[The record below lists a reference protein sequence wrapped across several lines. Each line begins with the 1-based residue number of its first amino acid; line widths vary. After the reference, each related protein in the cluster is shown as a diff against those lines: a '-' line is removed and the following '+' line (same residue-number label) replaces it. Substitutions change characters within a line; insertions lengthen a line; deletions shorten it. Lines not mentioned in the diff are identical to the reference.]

1 MEHLESS
8 ENRDETKL
16 EQSVSGDHT
25 LVAIANP
32 EQQAE
37 DEEWISED
45 NPKSSRR
52 RKRTW
57 VGILGAILLLAGAGF
72 GLRWWQTS
80 NAQSKEAIG
89 SQPPGVPVVVA
100 PVQSG
105 TIAETSD
112 YVASIQSRKSVTLQP
127 QIDGRIEEIFVQPGT
142 FVKAGTPIM
151 QINPAEQQAAVRSS
165 SAAADANQS
174 AIENEQ
180 ATLRSLQAERQSSV
194 SNLNFSQQQYKRYA
208 SLYRE
213 GAVTRQQLDE
223 YTDRLRVAQANIAQI
238 DARLKAQQAAIA
250 QAEQTYK
257 QTLAD
262 VNEQQ
267 VQLQYY
273 RVTAPFSGTVG
284 NIPVK
289 VGDRVTTSTNLAN
302 LTENQNLEVNVAIPI
317 ERAPE
322 LRLGM
327 PVELLNAQGE
337 VVGTSRIFFI
347 SPNVNNDTQS
357 VLVKAS
363 YTNDTGNLRAD
374 QFIRAKVIW
383 DRRPG
388 VLVPTTAIS
397 RIAGQ
402 DFVFVAETN
411 ENSQMVAQQKPV
423 KLGEIQ
429 GNNYQ
434 VLEGLKAG
442 EEIVTSGIQK
452 LSNGAPIVPES

>member
-1 MEHLESS
+1 MQQSESS
-8 ENRDETKL
+8 ENRNETRL
-16 EQSVSGDHT
+16 EQSIDGDRIS
-25 LVAIANP
+25 VEIVNP
-32 EQQAE
+32 EDKDWVVE
-37 DEEWISED
+37 
-45 NPKSSRR
+45 NKPRSSKP
-52 RKRTW
+52 RKRKW
-57 VGILGAILLLAGAGF
+57 LGILGAILLLAGAGF

-80 NAQSKEAIG
+80 NAQGEGNTG
-89 SQPPGVPVVVA
+89 SQPPGVQVAVA

-151 QINPAEQQAAVRSS
+151 QINPAEQQAAVTSA
-165 SAAADANQS
+165 SAAADAS
-174 AIENEQ
+174 RAAIENQ
-180 ATLRSLQAERQSSV
+180 RATLRSLQAERQSSV
-194 SNLNFSQQQYKRYA
+194 SNLRFAQQQYQRYA

-223 YTDRLRVAQANIAQI
+223 YTDTQQAAQASLGQI
-238 DARLKAQQAAIA
+238 DARIKAQQAAIA
-250 QAEQTYK
+250 QAEQTYE
-257 QTLAD
+257 QSLAN
-262 VNEQQ
+262 VKEQQ
-267 VQLQYY
+267 VQLQYF

-289 VGDRVTTSTNLAN
+289 VGDRVTTTTNLAN
-302 LTENQNLEVNVAIPI
+302 LTENQNLEVNVSVPI
-317 ERAPE
+317 ERAPD
-322 LRLGM
+322 LRVGM
-327 PVELLNAQGE
+327 PVELLNGQGE

-347 SPNVNNDTQS
+347 SPSVSNDTQS

-374 QFIRAKVIW
+374 QFIRARVVW

-388 VLVPTTAIS
+388 VLVPTIAIS

-402 DFVFVAETN
+402 DFVFVAQQN

-434 VLEGLKAG
+434 VIEGLKPG
-442 EEIVTSGIQK
+442 DEIVTSGIQK
-452 LSNGAPIVPES
+452 LTNGAPIVPES